1 MSANLHDT
9 DFYAWTRQQVHLL
22 QTGQLSA
29 LDVVNLIDEVEDM
42 GGSIQ
47 SQLESRLGVLLM
59 HLLKW
64 QFQPTHRGRSW
75 QLTIKEQRRRIE
87 RLLRKNPSLKHTLDE
102 TIADAYGDAILMA
115 AKETGLDESA
125 FPSDCPYSQDRIFH
139 PDYLPD

>member
-9 DFYAWTRQQVHLL
+9 DFYAWTRQQLHLL

-29 LDVVNLIDEVEDM
+29 LDVANLIGEIENM

-64 QFQPTHRGRSW
+64 QFQPTHRGRGW
-75 QLTIKEQRRRIE
+75 QLTIKEQRRRME
-87 RLLRKNPSLKHTLDE
+87 RLLRNNPSLKHGLE
-102 TIADAYGDAILMA
+102 KTIEDAYGDAILMA
-115 AKETGLDESA
+115 AKETGLDECA
-125 FPSDCPYSQDRIFH
+125 FPENCPYSHEQIIY

>member
-1 MSANLHDT
+1 MNVNLHDT

-29 LDVVNLIDEVEDM
+29 LDVANLIDEVEDM
-42 GGSIQ
+42 GGRVRN
-47 SQLESRLGVLLM
+47 QLESRLGVLLM

-87 RLLRKNPSLKHTLDE
+87 RLLRKNPSLKHDLGE
-102 TIADAYGDAILMA
+102 TIADAYGDAVLMA
-115 AKETGLDESA
+115 AKETGLDENA
-125 FPSDCPYSQDRIFH
+125 FPENCPYSQEQITH